1 MRDTGAQLEDAAIA
15 AAKAARDAAAAVEA
29 ERAALGEAR
38 REICVLAAAAGADKD
53 TALAE
58 LKVGNLPV
66 PIHSSNTFEPCDNI
80 RMNAG
85 SWSALKM
92 S

>member
-1 MRDTGAQLEDAAIA
+1 MGAQLEDAATA

-53 TALAE
+53 NALAE
-58 LKVGNLPV
+58 LKVGNTRYLSV
-66 PIHSSNTFEPCDNI
+66 FIHSYDTC
-80 RMNAG
+80 
-85 SWSALKM
+85 
-92 S
+92 